1 MRLEKASRNLIWLVA
16 ALLVVTAV
24 AVLFGVAQTKQ
35 YRSAAALL
43 HIVSDDVRDIELGRM
58 TLTENARAFVVT
70 GDATFRQ
77 RYLEELNNRRRL
89 EHAVTDILTLQNDD
103 LALDRDFIAKTR
115 VLSAQLGQTEQQ
127 AMQLRE
133 QGKMA
138 EAVALLYGGTYESLL
153 LSTGQALQNAG
164 KQLDLTLNNDIH
176 LLDQRADWS
185 MLFAGLLALCSL
197 LVVTVVLQ
205 HFYQHRILQPIARL
219 TAYLRHGQSQTEA
232 ISPFLTEPNEI
243 GDLARALDVL
253 QQTSAEL
260 AEQRSRLVLAETWY
274 QQILHY
280 APDGMLVVDESGR
293 IELANPKAHQQ
304 FGYAEGSLLG
314 MSVDM
319 LVPNDIRAGHPA
331 HRQSFMQAGET
342 KKVRA
347 INGEFRGVNAK
358 GEEFPI
364 ELGLTRLPAL
374 AGHGSC
380 ALATVRDISDRKR
393 YQQQISDQLEF
404 QRVLLDTLPYP
415 VFFKDQQG
423 CYLGCNQAFLQAF
436 AIRLEDIIGKTVLEF
451 IKVPPQ
457 DRASYQAANQQV
469 LQHGGG
475 FQAEISLKFAD
486 GRWHQVAYMLSAYSD
501 SQGRPAGL
509 VGTLIDITVHKEAQQ
524 AHAAARELAE
534 AATRV
539 KSEFLANM
547 SHEIRTPMNVILGMS
562 HLALQQ
568 EMPAR
573 QRNYLQKIQSAGQ
586 GLLVI
591 INDILDLSKLEAGKM
606 HLEHID
612 FCLDDVLEALIDL
625 STVRAQE
632 KGLELLFNIKADVP
646 VYLRGDPLRLRQV
659 LNNFVSN
666 ALKFTEHGEIT
677 VKVETA
683 GPLVDAE
690 GDAGCQLHFAVTDTG
705 IGMSAEQQAQ
715 LFQSFSQADASTSR
729 KYGGT
734 GLGLAISKNL
744 VELMGGTIGVSS
756 AVGAGSTFYFT
767 LPFGVQARQRSFPK
781 DALRL
786 SELRILVVDDN
797 ASACEILQDTLQGLG
812 FVVDATDSGTAAL
825 QLIHQAAQQNR
836 PYQLVL
842 LDWMMPAPDGVDT
855 VRQIQALARQQP
867 ELALP
872 ELVMITSYNRDELQ
886 DLIADLPVRTVL
898 VKPLTPSTL
907 YDCILN
913 IFGKEIWQLEQA
925 ESALIPAQQFALL
938 QGARVLLVEDNP
950 VNQEMAIEL
959 LQQVGMQVT
968 VADNGAVALDL
979 VRQQAFDLV
988 LMDCQMPVMDGF
1000 TASREIRQLPK
1011 FANLPILAMT
1021 ANAMA
1026 DDKQQCFAAG
1036 MNAHIAKPI
1045 DVNELYRTMAHWL
1058 TRPRQGEP
1066 LQARMQMPGAAEPAV
1081 ARPAFA
1087 VTAVP
1092 VTAFLVTTPQS
1103 RQTEP
1108 VAALPA
1114 IAGLQLIPALR
1125 RLGGDQALLEK
1136 TLRRFASQQRDSM
1149 TRLRTA
1155 VPDEQTRLLHTL
1167 KGLAATIGADL
1178 FAAEVAAAE
1187 QAGRRGQLS
1196 LAQLDELEP
1205 QLLRLCD
1212 SIEAALPEVS
1222 HLPPVAAEPQQSCRD
1237 GLIRLQQ
1244 LLADDDGGAV
1254 HLLAELQPQLAGR
1267 TEAGLLQQLHTAM
1280 DNFDFATALTLVE
1293 NILGQ
1298 QEHPHD

>member
-1 MRLEKASRNLIWLVA
+1 MRLEIASRNLIWLVA
-16 ALLVVTAV
+16 ALLLVTAV

-35 YRSAAALL
+35 YRTEAALL
-43 HIVSDDVRDIELGRM
+43 HEISDSVRDIQLGRQA
-58 TLTENARAFVVT
+58 LTENARAYVAT
-70 GDATFRQ
+70 GNTMFRD
-77 RYLEELNNRRRL
+77 RYQQELTEKRRL
-89 EHAVTDILTLQNDD
+89 ENAADKI
-103 LALDRDFIAKTR
+103 LALHRPDLPIDAGFIELTR
-115 VLSAQLGQTEQQ
+115 TKSQQLIVTEQQ
-127 AMQLRE
+127 AMQFSE
-133 QGKMA
+133 QGQQAK
-138 EAVALLYGGTYESLL
+138 ALDLVYGQAYTEIMRT
-153 LSTGQALQNAG
+153 TGQQLRDAG
-164 KQLDLTLNNDIH
+164 ETLDLTINSNISS
-176 LLDQRADWS
+176 LDRRADLS
-185 MLFAGLLALCSL
+185 MLFAGLMVLCSL
-197 LVVTVVLQ
+197 LVVTVILQ
-205 HFYQHRILQPIARL
+205 HFYHHRILRPIARL
-219 TAYLRHGQSQTEA
+219 TAYLRHGQNQHDLIDTYLA
-232 ISPFLTEPNEI
+232 EPNEI

-280 APDGMLVVDESGR
+280 APDGMLVVDGSGR

-304 FGYAEGSLLG
+304 FGYAEGSMLG

-319 LVPNDIRAGHPA
+319 LVPEDIRADHPG
-331 HRQSFMQAGET
+331 HRQSFMQAGEAR
-342 KKVRA
+342 KVRA
-347 INGEFRGVNAK
+347 INGEFRGVKAN

-423 CYLGCNQAFLQAF
+423 RYLGCNRAFMQAF
-436 AIRLEDIIGKTVLEF
+436 AIRQEEIIGKTVLEF
-451 IKVPPQ
+451 IKVPAE
-457 DRASYQAANQQV
+457 DRAAYQAANQQV
-469 LQHGGG
+469 LQHGGSY
-475 FQAEISLKFAD
+475 QDEISLMYAD
-486 GRWHQVAYMLSAYSD
+486 NRWHQLSYMLSAYND
-501 SQGRPAGL
+501 SKGQPAGL

-524 AHAAARELAE
+524 AHAAARDLAE

-606 HLEHID
+606 HIEHID

-625 STVRAQE
+625 ATVRAQE

-646 VYLRGDPLRLRQV
+646 VYLHGDPLRLRQV

-677 VKVETA
+677 VKVEMA
-683 GPLVDAE
+683 GQFTDAA
-690 GDAGCQLHFAVTDTG
+690 GNAGCQLYFAVSDTG
-705 IGMSAEQQAQ
+705 IGMTAEQQAQ

-744 VELMGGTIGVSS
+744 VELMGGTIGVTS
-756 AVGAGSTFYFT
+756 AAGAGSTFYFT

-812 FVVDATDSGTAAL
+812 FVVDAIDSGTAAL
-825 QLIHQAAQQNR
+825 RQIEQAAQQKM

-842 LDWMMPAPDGVDT
+842 LDWMMPAPDGVET
-855 VRQIQALARQQP
+855 VRQIQALAQQKP

-872 ELVMITSYNRDELQ
+872 ELVMITSYNRDELHE
-886 DLIADLPVRTVL
+886 LIAGLPVRAVL

-925 ESALIPAQQFALL
+925 QAVLQPNQQFAVLR
-938 QGARVLLVEDNP
+938 GARVLLVEDNP

-979 VRQQAFDLV
+979 VQQQAFDLV

-1000 TASREIRQLPK
+1000 TASREIRKLPQ
-1011 FANLPILAMT
+1011 FASLPILAMT

-1045 DVNELYRTMAHWL
+1045 DVNELYRTMAQWL
-1058 TRPRQGEP
+1058 VSPQQPDTVALPQAPQPR
-1066 LQARMQMPGAAEPAV
+1066 LNVSAA
-1081 ARPAFA
+1081 ARPA
-1087 VTAVP
+1087 
-1092 VTAFLVTTPQS
+1092 TTQS
-1103 RQTEP
+1103 E
-1108 VAALPA
+1108 AALPV
-1114 IAGLQLIPALR
+1114 IAGLQLMPALR
-1125 RLGGDQALLEK
+1125 RLGGDQALLQK
-1136 TLRRFASQQRDSM
+1136 TLRRFAGQQRGGIDV
-1149 TRLRTA
+1149 LRVA
-1155 VPDEQTRLLHTL
+1155 PADEQNRLLHTL

-1178 FAAEVAAAE
+1178 FAAEVATAE
-1187 QAGRRGQLS
+1187 QAARRGQLS
-1196 LAQLDELEP
+1196 LTQLDELAA
-1205 QLLRLCD
+1205 QLQRLCD
-1212 SIEAALPEVS
+1212 AIDAALPE
-1222 HLPPVAAEPQQSCRD
+1222 PAAAVPAAAGEQSQQSCHD
-1237 GLIRLQQ
+1237 GLRRLQQ
-1244 LLADDDGGAV
+1244 LLADDDGEAV
-1254 HLLAELQPQLAGR
+1254 HVLAELQPVLADCAEPAVLAQLN
-1267 TEAGLLQQLHTAM
+1267 LAM
-1280 DNFDFATALTLVE
+1280 DNFDFSTALMLVE
-1293 NILGQ
+1293 SLLGMPEKNQ
-1298 QEHPHD
+1298 